1 MPDSIDLVLVALL
14 VTFDCVVWLFLI
26 WPRVRP
32 LMASGAAHA
41 RSRGYRVMIAL
52 QWLGTV
58 LVLARWVNAHRSWTD
73 LGLVLPT
80 GWRVAAGAAP
90 IVALGWLW
98 FRQARAIAALS
109 SEKRAAARKRFSSVS
124 VMVPHTADEHRW
136 FMLLS
141 VTAGICEELFYRGFL
156 VWAFRPWLG
165 LFGAAGLSLLFFG
178 LGHAYL
184 GRSGVVRA
192 TIVGAVLGALALL
205 TGSIVPSIVLHAMF
219 DLCSG
224 GSGYA
229 LLREEEVRPEL
240 RHAGG
245 T

>member
-1 MPDSIDLVLVALL
+1 MPDSIDLALVVFL
-14 VTFDCVVWLFLI
+14 VILDCVVWFFLI
-26 WPRVRP
+26 WPS
-32 LMASGAAHA
+32 LGTFMASGVAGA
-41 RSRGYRVMIAL
+41 RSRGYRVIIAL
-52 QWLGTV
+52 QWLGAV

-98 FRQARAIAALS
+98 FRQARRITAMS
-109 SEKRAAARKRFSSVS
+109 SEKRAAVRKRFASVN

-136 FMLLS
+136 FMLVS
-141 VTAGICEELFYRGFL
+141 VTAGICEELVYRGFL
-156 VWAFRPWLG
+156 VWALRPWLG
-165 LFGAAGLSLLFFG
+165 LFGAAGLSLLFCG

-205 TGSIVPSIVLHAMF
+205 TGSILPSIVLHAML

-229 LLREEEVRPEL
+229 LLREEQARPEL
-240 RHAGG
+240 RH
-245 T
+245 